1 MKQHIP
7 NTITLLNLVSGIVAI
22 IFAMQGKLA
31 WAAYMVILASVFDF
45 TDGMIARLLHVKT
58 EMGKQLDSLSD
69 VVSFGVAPAIIM
81 YQLYLQVHPF
91 QLNRFGINGI
101 ALLFPMCYACFAAYR
116 LAKFNL
122 DTRQTTSFIG
132 LPTPAA
138 AFVLISLPFFNTLQ
152 DYTYFI
158 AIYNAVIMALCYL
171 MVSSIP
177 LFSLKFNNL
186 KPKDNFIRYMLLVV
200 SIVLLIILK
209 IKAIPFIVLTYILLS
224 IVEQKINKNK

>member
-45 TDGMIARLLHVKT
+45 ADGMIARLLHVKT

-116 LAKFNL
+116 LA
-122 DTRQTTSFIG
+122 
-132 LPTPAA
+132 
-138 AFVLISLPFFNTLQ
+138 
-152 DYTYFI
+152 
-158 AIYNAVIMALCYL
+158 
-171 MVSSIP
+171 
-177 LFSLKFNNL
+177 
-186 KPKDNFIRYMLLVV
+186 
-200 SIVLLIILK
+200 
-209 IKAIPFIVLTYILLS
+209 
-224 IVEQKINKNK
+224 